1 MAIVQH
7 INTALSHLGHGR
19 TISRIDEPS
28 AEANAGNTFYDI
40 AFWDTLASHDWG
52 FASKH
57 VYAALKE
64 KDYYG
69 WYFAYL
75 YPDDALVIR
84 ELSCDPRKTAYH
96 TGFSTQTVPMHNAN
110 DFMRSIHTDNE
121 TQLMLCNI
129 ENAML
134 RYTAKVNPAIAPHYF
149 IMAFC
154 YNLAIHMSAGIRS
167 EAPQGNLINLYMK
180 SLQDAK
186 QSDCNEY
193 RMSMRRSAPP
203 AMVARNGGMV
213 EDYAYYASTNSD

>member
-1 MAIVQH
+1 MAIVGH

-40 AFWDTLASHDWG
+40 AFWDTLSSHDWG

-64 KDYYG
+64 TDYYG
-69 WYFAYL
+69 WYFAYV
-75 YPDDALVIR
+75 YPNDALVIR

-96 TGFSTQTVPMHNAN
+96 TGFNTQTVPMHNAN
-110 DFMRSIHTDNE
+110 DFMRSLHADGE

-154 YNLAIHMSAGIRS
+154 YNLAIHMSAEIRNTS
-167 EAPQGNLINLYMK
+167 GSDLNNMYEKKLSVAMQF
-180 SLQDAK
+180 
-186 QSDCNEY
+186 DCNEY
-193 RMSMRRSAPP
+193 RMSMRTRTLQAII
-203 AMVARNGGMV
+203 ARNGYNQ
-213 EDYAYYASTNSD
+213 DYPYYASTNSD